1 MRRIALYGYGVFG
14 KRVAESF
21 RYYWDG
27 AYEVTA
33 VFDRDL
39 AGERDQYRSLR
50 ILSPEKTGEEYE
62 RGTFEEIMVCIS
74 DEETR
79 TLITKQLMS
88 QDIPVFLPGNAE
100 DFAEPGSFREDRTPE
115 FRFHRENYSLHV
127 YRNMFGAVADFA
139 RRQIVFLF
147 DESGKLNIENY
158 RMYWESYEPLLLM
171 VPFRLRNPV
180 PEKVYLEGSYCIIAK
195 AYSPNYWHFTF
206 EAADCVY
213 LLEAAGYRGKY
224 IFNDVPFARELLEVM
239 GIGSD
244 RLVGTK
250 ELEIHKVYVFERLF
264 DINHTGLRRMEC
276 SPDVISEMADF
287 FREKLRREED
297 SPKRI
302 YVKRIGRRK
311 LLNGEETAV
320 RNGFRV
326 IIPEEH
332 SVREQMTLFFNAD
345 IVLCPHGANSANCLY
360 MHQGAVFA
368 EIFSNSWHAPMNTEI
383 CEANGVHYLKLIG
396 KSGTDS
402 IEDIDADYSVDEDEM
417 QRMILAAEK
426 IIACERAKE
435 TA

>member
-1 MRRIALYGYGVFG
+1 
-14 KRVAESF
+14 
-21 RYYWDG
+21 
-27 AYEVTA
+27 
-33 VFDRDL
+33 
-39 AGERDQYRSLR
+39 
-50 ILSPEKTGEEYE
+50 
-62 RGTFEEIMVCIS
+62 MVCIS

-250 ELEIHKVYVFERLF
+250 ELEPHKVYVFERLF

-276 SPDVISEMADF
+276 SPGVISEIADF
-287 FREKLRREED
+287 FREKLRR
-297 SPKRI
+297 
-302 YVKRIGRRK
+302 
-311 LLNGEETAV
+311 
-320 RNGFRV
+320 
-326 IIPEEH
+326 
-332 SVREQMTLFFNAD
+332 
-345 IVLCPHGANSANCLY
+345 
-360 MHQGAVFA
+360 
-368 EIFSNSWHAPMNTEI
+368 
-383 CEANGVHYLKLIG
+383 
-396 KSGTDS
+396 
-402 IEDIDADYSVDEDEM
+402 
-417 QRMILAAEK
+417 
-426 IIACERAKE
+426 
-435 TA
+435 